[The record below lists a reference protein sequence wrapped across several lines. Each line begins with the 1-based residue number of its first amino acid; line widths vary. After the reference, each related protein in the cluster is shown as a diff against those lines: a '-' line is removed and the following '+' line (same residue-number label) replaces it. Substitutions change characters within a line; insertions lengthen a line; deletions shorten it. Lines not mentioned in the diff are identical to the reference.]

1 MVNVPNQHDP
11 GSALVHNSL
20 VEKFPFD
27 ESFESKNRK
36 LVVHVRSATV
46 AVPWLE
52 QGCNITPRFRLCIPK
67 LAWDRNFVTTN
78 HHHHHH
84 RRHHHHRAG

>member
-1 MVNVPNQHDP
+1 MVNVPNQHNP
-11 GSALVHNSL
+11 GSALVHNSF

-52 QGCNITPRFRLCIPK
+52 QGCNI
-67 LAWDRNFVTTN
+67 
-78 HHHHHH
+78 
-84 RRHHHHRAG
+84 